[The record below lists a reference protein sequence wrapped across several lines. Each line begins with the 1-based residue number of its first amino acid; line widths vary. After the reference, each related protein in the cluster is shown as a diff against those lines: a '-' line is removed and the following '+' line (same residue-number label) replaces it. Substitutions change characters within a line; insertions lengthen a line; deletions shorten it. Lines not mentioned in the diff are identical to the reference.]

1 MNSKE
6 LQKIFQTVAK
16 NLRCPHCGKRYAFD
30 KIHIVSSVNRV
41 CILSL
46 ECQGHMPMMAS
57 VAVSSQPTTLDESGI
72 TSDEMIDGYQKL
84 LNINSIEELFK

>member
-57 VAVSSQPTTLDESGI
+57 VAVSGQQTGLEESGI
-72 TSDEMIDGYQKL
+72 TSNEVIDGYEKL
-84 LNINSIEELFK
+84 SRANSFEELFK

>member
-30 KIHIVSSVNRV
+30 KIHIISSSKGV
-41 CILSL
+41 CLLSL
-46 ECQGHMPMMAS
+46 ECGIHMPMMAS
-57 VAVSSQPTTLDESGI
+57 VAVSGEYSISEDTI
-72 TSDEMIDGYQKL
+72 TSDEVIIGYKKL
-84 LNINSIEELFK
+84 SQAKNIEELFK

>member
-6 LQKIFQTVAK
+6 LQKIFQTVAR

-30 KIHIVSSVNRV
+30 KIHIVSSTNRICV
-41 CILSL
+41 LSL

-57 VAVSSQPTTLDESGI
+57 VAVSGQPTALEESGI
-72 TSDEMIDGYQKL
+72 TSDELIDGYKKL
-84 LNINSIEELFK
+84 SHVDSFEELFK